1 MKKLSVDLIQEL
13 STELGIA
20 PAFIE
25 KDYYVVELLKILNEF
40 QTDKFNVFFS
50 GGTSLSKGYGLIN
63 RFSEDIDFMVSSLDD
78 ERNIY
83 RNFRKKLWERI
94 DSTGILKV
102 DSENKTIRNESRF
115 FSFYVDYPKL
125 FKEDYLRQQVK
136 IEISAK
142 TTRLK
147 PELRKINSWIDNFL
161 REEDFLEINCLIP
174 FETAANKFSAFLWRA
189 DCKDRTSDDKKFNDP
204 TIIRHL
210 YDLYKLKEVI
220 KNKKSDFYELI
231 SRIYEDDKKRGNKD
245 NSLSLKD
252 FSNMAMKKIQSDG
265 LYEQEYNNFV
275 TNMIYKPSDIV
286 LYVDALN
293 FFKELI
299 CNI

>member
-63 RFSEDIDFMVSSLDD
+63 RFSEDIDFMVSSQDD

-142 TTRLK
+142 TTRLN
-147 PELRKINSWIDNFL
+147 PELRKINSWIDKFL
-161 REEDFLEINCLIP
+161 KEEDFLEINCLTP

-220 KNKKSDFYELI
+220 KNNKSDFYELI
-231 SRIYEDDKKRGNKD
+231 FRIYEDDKKRGNKN

-252 FSNMAMKKIQSDG
+252 FSNMAMKKIESDG